1 VSLYRLSKDAERD
14 LLEIARYI
22 NGKSGLEPA
31 ERVLTGI
38 IQTIIS
44 LGDSPNV
51 GRQEDSYGRGVRSF
65 VSRTYKIYYRKR
77 KSGILVL
84 HVFHGARD
92 QAKAWQGTR
101 RRSR

>member
-1 VSLYRLSKDAERD
+1 VSHYRLSKDAEGD

-22 NGKSGLEPA
+22 HAKAGLEPA
-31 ERVLTGI
+31 EKVLTGI
-38 IQTIIS
+38 IQTIIY

-51 GRQEDSYGRGVRSF
+51 GRHEDSYGGGTRSF
-65 VSRTYKIYYRKR
+65 VSGTYKIYYRKR
-77 KSGILVL
+77 RSGILVL

-92 QAKAWQGTR
+92 QTKAWQGTG